1 MERKFDVV
9 VIGSGPGGYKASKL
23 LIERGYKVCLVER
36 AAFGGTC
43 LNAGCI
49 PKDILYNIAISL
61 TRLKQLFGKE
71 ISISWEDSVRTA
83 QERVVRL
90 RESAKE
96 YLQGKGLEVV
106 HGDGELVDEKVVKVR
121 NMKLIGDY
129 IILACG
135 SRQKEDGV
143 SPEDLL
149 TGKVKPGKKVLIK
162 GEGPSAC
169 ELAYLLHTFGI
180 KVSLAIKDRLL
191 SPFYQVPEFFS
202 AKLEA
207 LFEDLGIEIVDR
219 DVDAD
224 VDTVVTATGRIP
236 NFCQEMFPFIRTRSD
251 GFIDTD
257 PYLETSM
264 PGVYAV
270 GDVVPPMGAGF
281 AFEKAKVAV
290 HNITYGK
297 SLRFDPSKVPVVV
310 ASAYEIG
317 FVGNLQEAVRIEHK
331 AMTLNS
337 KNFVNHTSGILRIG
351 YNKDDMPVFL
361 CGIGHGMYEILNT
374 FSAFL
379 GGSFSHPSYAEIIE
393 EFTGYLSSVRRF

>member
-1 MERKFDVV
+1 VERKFDVV
-9 VIGSGPGGYKASKL
+9 VVGSGPGGYKASKL
-23 LIERGYKVCLVER
+23 LLERGYRVCLVEKGI
-36 AAFGGTC
+36 FGGTC

-49 PKDILYNIAISL
+49 PKDVLYNIAINL
-61 TRLKQLFGKE
+61 TKLKQLFGKE
-71 ISISWEDSVRTA
+71 ISISWEDAVRTA

-96 YLQGKGLEVV
+96 YLQRKGLEIV
-106 HGDGELVDEKVVKVR
+106 HGEGELVDEKVVKVR

-135 SRQKEDGV
+135 SRQKEEGV

-149 TGKVKPGKKVLIK
+149 TGKVKLGKSVLIK

-180 KVSLAIKDRLL
+180 KVSLIIKDRLL
-191 SPFYQVPEFFS
+191 SSFSQVPEFFS

-207 LFEDLGIEIVDR
+207 LFEDLGVEIVDR
-219 DVDAD
+219 EVDA
-224 VDTVVTATGRIP
+224 DTVVTATGRIP
-236 NFCQEMFPFIRTRSD
+236 NFCLEMFPFIRTRSD

-257 PYLETSM
+257 PYLETSV

-281 AFEKAKVAV
+281 ALEKAKVAV
-290 HNITYGK
+290 HNIIYGK

-310 ASAYEIG
+310 TSAYEIG
-317 FVGNLQEAVRIEHK
+317 FVGNLQEAVKIEHK

-337 KNFVNHTSGILRIG
+337 KNFVNHTNGILRIG
-351 YNKDDMPVFL
+351 YSENNTPVFL
-361 CGIGHGMYEILNT
+361 CGIGHGISEIVNT

-393 EFTGYLSSVRRF
+393 EITGYLSSVRRF